1 METIEIIPLSGIKIN
16 EKTIPLSATRQE
28 VESLLGTPY
37 AEHSHSCYYF
47 HNELR
52 FDFDENSTVKYIEFR
67 EFDS

>member
-37 AEHSHSCYYF
+37 AEHSHSCYYSITSCG
-47 HNELR
+47 LTLTR
-52 FDFDENSTVKYIEFR
+52 TAL
-67 EFDS
+67 